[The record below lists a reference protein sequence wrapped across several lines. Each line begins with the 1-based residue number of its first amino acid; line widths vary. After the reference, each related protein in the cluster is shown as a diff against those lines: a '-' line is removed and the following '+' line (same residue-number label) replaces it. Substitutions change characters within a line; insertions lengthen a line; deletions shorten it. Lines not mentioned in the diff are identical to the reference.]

1 MFNKTEIKPYLA
13 RVKNWKTRNIVMLY
27 LEARGEFKNY
37 RRSSRGGNF
46 LSFDK
51 LREICEVLFEIKE
64 EHHLVYK
71 RLIDPQK
78 NKFEKGHKIMPGEI
92 ETKFMNNIGLLF
104 HKVMAAR
111 ELKYV
116 MEHYVEEGDTF
127 QKNKESLRTQLEKI
141 DALFEEGIDVLTS
154 LIKEN
159 RDNIL
164 LLTLLLE
171 DPKRTKKHFG
181 KNAMGIIEQ
190 FGDGEGLAEVYF
202 NVGKYYADSG
212 WSTKAKRMFESALKE
227 NSDHKSA
234 LAGLANLN

>member
-1 MFNKTEIKPYLA
+1 MPNKTEAKPYLG
-13 RVKNWKTRNIVMLY
+13 RVKNWKIRNIVMLY
-27 LEARGEFKNY
+27 LEAREAFKNY
-37 RRSSRGGNF
+37 RRSSRRGDF

-51 LREICEVLFEIKE
+51 LREICEILFEIKE
-64 EHHLVYK
+64 DHHLVYK
-71 RLIDPQK
+71 RLIGPQK
-78 NKFEKGHKIMPGEI
+78 NKFEKGHKIVPNEI
-92 ETKFMNNIGLLF
+92 ETEFMNNIGLLF
-104 HKVMAAR
+104 HKVMVAR

-116 MEHYVEEGDTF
+116 MEHYVEKSDTF
-127 QKNKESLRTQLEKI
+127 QKNEESLQTQLEKI
-141 DALFEEGIDVLTS
+141 DVLFEEGIDVLIS

-181 KNAMGIIEQ
+181 KHTRGIIER

-212 WSTKAKRMFESALKE
+212 WSKKAKRMFESALKE
-227 NSDHKSA
+227 NSHHKNA